1 MNWRKICICTL
12 MTTNIFISSAG
23 AMDKPV
29 TIVDQG
35 SFFCWWHSNT
45 SRRQ

>member
-35 SFFCWWHSNT
+35 SFLLVA
-45 SRRQ
+45 Q